1 MLSTITTISRVT
13 TSAPRSGVAAVR
25 RQQCRLHTAG
35 ASSSGSERPAG
46 QQEQPV
52 IHPTGRR
59 DVLLAGLFVA
69 GSAASASVAAPP
81 SWAETEPGSSSSSS
95 SSSASDNLVQFS
107 NPGQGY
113 SLLRPSGW
121 EQVDKAGADS
131 LFRDPGKKS
140 TNVGVTVYPVMIA
153 SLDQF
158 GDLQAV
164 GERLLG
170 AERAKEST
178 LSVAMVAQTA
188 RSESGVPVYDF
199 EYELESTRGRKRI
212 LSTVTIAGRKLY
224 ISNGNISCGKE
235 TCSTVEQALPLVRRV
250 TQSLAVGA

>member
-1 MLSTITTISRVT
+1 VT
-13 TSAPRSGVAAVR
+13 
-25 RQQCRLHTAG
+25 
-35 ASSSGSERPAG
+35 
-46 QQEQPV
+46 
-52 IHPTGRR
+52 HPTGRR

-69 GSAASASVAAPP
+69 GSAASSSVAAPP
-81 SWAETEPGSSSSSS
+81 SWAQAELGSSSSSS
-95 SSSASDNLVQFS
+95 SNSSASDSLVQFS

-170 AERAKEST
+170 AGAYT
-178 LSVAMVAQTA
+178 PHGGAALH
-188 RSESGVPVYDF
+188 P
-199 EYELESTRGRKRI
+199 
-212 LSTVTIAGRKLY
+212 AG
-224 ISNGNISCGKE
+224 G
-235 TCSTVEQALPLVRRV
+235 
-250 TQSLAVGA
+250 